1 MIRLKGVMQY
11 FISFNWGLFFLVD
24 MDYSKFLEDIK
35 NAQTQSWAKGL
46 YAFSR
51 FNKSFFTTS
60 NRELNYYLMKRM
72 YSLPH

>member
-11 FISFNWGLFFLVD
+11 FIFFNWGLFVLVD

-35 NAQTQSWAKGL
+35 NAQTQSWAKDL

-51 FNKSFFTTS
+51 FNKSFFITS

>member
-11 FISFNWGLFFLVD
+11 FIFFNRGLFFSGD
-24 MDYSKFLEDIK
+24 MDYSKFLEDIE
-35 NAQTQSWAKGL
+35 NAQTQSWAKDL

-51 FNKSFFTTS
+51 LNKSFFTTS
-60 NRELNYYLMKRM
+60 DRELNYYLMRRM

>member
-11 FISFNWGLFFLVD
+11 FIFFNWRLFFLVD